1 MMGPGY
7 IADSIQAAAEKRAR
21 AESWQCHASDL
32 LRLLATAW
40 GAENVTRYRDILHP
54 KPEDTRTAEEIAEDF
69 VRRKGLIR
77 KKQG

>member
-7 IADSIQAAAEKRAR
+7 IADSLQAAAEKRAR
-21 AESWQCHASDL
+21 LESWHCYAGDL

-40 GAENVTRYRDILHP
+40 GAENVARYRDFLHP

-69 VRRKGLIR
+69 IQRKGLIR

>member
-21 AESWQCHASDL
+21 AESWQCYAGDL

-54 KPEDTRTAEEIAEDF
+54 VDTRTAEEIAEDF
-69 VRRKGLIR
+69 VRRKGL
-77 KKQG
+77 KFKTTP